1 MKIKYLICFLASLLL
16 CFLIYWSLNDKKT
29 ASWTGTI
36 CYFVLAYLLLNAYD
50 DGKHTI
56 PIASCIILGRM
67 LPAITLLFIDFRP
80 MRFMLFTPLLSSV
93 AVALAGTYFR
103 NKEGVVLILSMI
115 IMVLFN
121 SLGPEG
127 WEQVAG

>member
-16 CFLIYWSLNDKKT
+16 YFLAYWSLNDKKT
-29 ASWTGTI
+29 ASWTGSV

-50 DGKHTI
+50 DGKHSI
-56 PIASCIILGRM
+56 PIACCIILGRM
-67 LPAITLLFIDFRP
+67 LPAISLMFIDFRP

-93 AVALAGTYFR
+93 AVALAATYFR
-103 NKEGVVLILSMI
+103 NKNGVILILSMI
-115 IMVLFN
+115 IIVLLN

-127 WEQVAG
+127 WENIAS